1 MRRPITK
8 ISSEKLGWQ
17 LTLWSFIILLTLTWV
32 GIEIFFDEEGPSEYV
47 GADFEI
53 EGLDTF

>member
-8 ISSEKLGWQ
+8 INSEKLGWQ

-32 GIEIFFDEEGPSEYV
+32 GIEIFFDEEGLSEYV

>member
-1 MRRPITK
+1 MRRSITK

-17 LTLWSFIILLTLTWV
+17 LTLRSFIILLTLTWV

-47 GADFEI
+47 GADSEI